1 MQFLD
6 SLFLV
11 YIIYAETGLGYIYRI
26 FYLSWMT
33 DRMISK
39 GPCHVSFL
47 YLFVYFLLSCFYL
60 KLWSASDGWD
70 RITQLVALANLLL
83 DPYYRTFAGFQ
94 ALVEKDWLAFGH
106 PFSDRVG
113 MPTLSGSGDISF
125 ELCRQSST
133 GSFPSSPMRQSSGSL
148 APQASGSSHAQNNY
162 SPIFLQFYINTS
174 SGLDHIPIKAVELLV
189 KEKFCYIS
197 SPEVAILLMNMYNCE
212 NERQQCG
219 VAEACGCL
227 WAYLAD
233 LRSSAGSSHVHYN
246 LFYDPLKHNGPLLP
260 PAAALAPTLW
270 PQFHLRWACPT
281 EAQTGELEAQCRD
294 MAIKFS
300 ELKKAKELAEKKAKE
315 TIIAMESQTAEL
327 RKQKQLR
334 SKAVNVA
341 NRASKESEAINR
353 AVQSLGCKVQF
364 SSSGDCTVDFEDFS
378 VSVTVMDDVVS
389 SNPIGRVC
397 EALLKA
403 NFDAFDRLSIYDSYF
418 QSE

>member
-1 MQFLD
+1 MVQ
-6 SLFLV
+6 
-11 YIIYAETGLGYIYRI
+11 GG
-26 FYLSWMT
+26 SWMEGDDL

-39 GPCHVSFL
+39 GPRHLSFL

-60 KLWSASDGWD
+60 KLWSPSDGWD
-70 RITQLVALANLLL
+70 RTTQLVALANLLL

-148 APQASGSSHAQNNY
+148 APQASVGWFH
-162 SPIFLQFYINTS
+162 INTS
-174 SGLDHIPIKAVELLV
+174 SGVDPIPIKAVELLV

-197 SPEVAILLMNMYNCE
+197 SPEVAVLLMNMYNCE
-212 NERQQCG
+212 KERQQCG

-281 EAQTGELEAQCRD
+281 EAQTGELEEQCRD

-315 TIIAMESQTAEL
+315 TMIAMESQTAEL
-327 RKQKQLR
+327 RKEKQLR

-341 NRASKESEAINR
+341 SRASKESEAINR

-397 EALLKA
+397 EALCPLRTGDGGCRWPDAGCAQLGSQFVGLKA